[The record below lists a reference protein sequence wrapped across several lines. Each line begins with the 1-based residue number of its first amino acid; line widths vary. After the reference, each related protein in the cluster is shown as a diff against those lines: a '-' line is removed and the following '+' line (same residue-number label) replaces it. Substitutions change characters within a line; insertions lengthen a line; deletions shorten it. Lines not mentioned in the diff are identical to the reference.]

1 MKVKNIAFS
10 GFMAAILMGAVA
22 TPADAV
28 SVASKEYVDARETA
42 INTNLTQTYL
52 TKTDAGNTYVTQE
65 AAEAFQDADDVSN
78 AITGAVTGNEALAGA
93 LADKEDKDNKVS
105 EITDQNKGSTT
116 LYPSVNAVAQYVVDL
131 TTGED
136 NVLGD
141 LAGLDTI
148 TNSQVAADANIA
160 QSKIEGLT
168 TLATQVGT
176 NKDAIETLNGGV
188 GTTGSV
194 ANTIA
199 QALNDGG
206 QIDVALD
213 EKQDKL
219 SQDQINAIAQVATNT
234 QSIAD
239 NAADIAQNAED
250 IAKKADAA
258 TTLAG
263 YGITN
268 AYTTTETDNL
278 LGGKVNA
285 TGQTANQIMV
295 TDADGKVVTV
305 ATISAAQVSALS
317 NLATAQIPES
327 CVNDEG
333 TLCALTLNTEGKY
346 AWTVITEPTTQNP

>member
-52 TKTDAGNTYVTQE
+52 TKTDAGNTYVTKTD
-65 AAEAFQDADDVSN
+65 AEAFQKSEDALTDQDVAD
-78 AITGAVTGNEALAGA
+78 AITGAVTNNEALAGA
-93 LADKEDKDNKVS
+93 LADKEDTANKVGAITKEQLDGMTATDKANKYAS
-105 EITDQNKGSTT
+105 IEAAEDIAEISAAKINEVGGEVLQLSNQVSANKT
-116 LYPSVNAVAQYVVDL
+116 
-131 TTGED
+131 
-136 NVLGD
+136 
-141 LAGLDTI
+141 
-148 TNSQVAADANIA
+148 
-160 QSKIEGLT
+160 
-168 TLATQVGT
+168 
-176 NKDAIETLNGGV
+176 AIETLNGGADE
-188 GTTGSV
+188 TGSV

-213 EKQDKL
+213 GKQDKL

-234 QSIAD
+234 ANIAT
-239 NAADIAQNAED
+239 NTAN

-263 YGITN
+263 YGITD
-268 AYTTTETDNL
+268 AYTATQTDNL

-295 TDADGKVVTV
+295 TDAEGKVVTV
-305 ATISAAQVSALS
+305 AKISSTQVDAL
-317 NLATAQIPES
+317 NKLATASLPEV
-327 CVNDEG
+327 CTNNDG
-333 TLCALTLNTEGKY
+333 TLCALTVDKQGNY
-346 AWTVITEPTTQNP
+346 AWTVIVEQPTSNP